1 MANEISLIRSLSVVS
16 GNYRDGV
23 QSVTVTFD
31 LLAIEKF
38 ENIIPLTTAET
49 DIVFTNVTTP
59 KFCMLRNLDATN
71 IIQWGPKSAGA
82 MIEVGR
88 ISTLGEVIFEI
99 GSGVTIRCK
108 TVASTA
114 NLLARCYG

>member
-1 MANEISLIRSLSVVS
+1 MANEISLIRSVSVVS

-31 LLAIEKF
+31 LGAVEKS
-38 ENIIPLTTAET
+38 ENIIPLTTSEVDLA
-49 DIVFTNVTTP
+49 FTNVTTP
-59 KFCMLRNLDATN
+59 KFCMLRNLDSTN
-71 IIQWGPKSAGA
+71 IIQWGPKSGGA

-99 GSGVTIRCK
+99 GSSVTIRCR

-114 NLLARCYG
+114 SLLARCYG